1 MRTIVTAVAALML
14 TSAALLPVGV
24 AGAQTID
31 IDLLHNGDFEAG
43 EQPTGWRADAWAGDA
58 SATIDA
64 DAHAGERALRLTAA
78 SDGATLV
85 ASQSV
90 PLLSATAPLT
100 LSGWWRGEVTRGT
113 GARIVL
119 RWLDAGGEQLRDET
133 PLTAGGRFEWQAFEA
148 TFEPPAGAARATL
161 FLEIWESLG
170 SVWYDDIAVTQSI
183 EPPVPGGFVT
193 GRTPEVITVG
203 VFDANAAGGRGFGA
217 QGVLDALSALDGVS
231 AEMIADASLA
241 TLGRFDMVVLP
252 NVHAWGAGGT
262 ADAVADHPELAWMF
276 SPRASVAAWVRM
288 GGGLILTHQ
297 SNGSSGALSPTI
309 VPQVTDVLDKT
320 TDTRPTVFADHPVT
334 AGLQPFDPT
343 FTDARILRPG
353 PAAEALMRNA
363 TGEVLAVAGEVGAGR
378 VVGIGLCPGIDPDEQ
393 PTQVSAGEAQLL
405 ANAVRWAAADDVADY
420 ALLVAPDVVE
430 LTDPADDIELTLTAV
445 TAADAAPELITVEV
459 TLLQADFASAAQ
471 VAAATARV
479 PMGGSAQVRLE
490 AGDLQD
496 GSYYVALR
504 PEGTAR
510 PEVVATVQNHS
521 GFARFAD
528 TLPKANFRWA
538 CMNVHGPGGL
548 GTEAEIAEM
557 ARAAAEMHFDA
568 VLYAAKPPNGLL
580 YYNTQIGEKAPGFE
594 EIDPLALAVQY
605 CHAEGLQLL
614 VQFCT
619 FSEGSASSPSAF
631 MREHPEWADWNPG
644 DGPDISR
651 HQNGVFGC
659 PDRPEV
665 RAYELALMR
674 EMAENYDIDGFS
686 FDYIRYKNDRWC
698 VCPYSQE
705 HFARWW
711 EDHPELSE
719 AQARAR
725 HAEEQI
731 VSFTWEVRALLD
743 EVRPDAILH
752 GYCHPTW
759 ANRFPLNYLSFRA
772 SAHWTQPGRGGPWSL
787 ERVFEQAQRN
797 VELADDHV
805 QFMVAAPMADTGYVP
820 YHKPPERFRREL
832 RLISHAGAPA
842 VMIYLYSTLRQ
853 SPELRRVIAEELAD

>member
-1 MRTIVTAVAALML
+1 MSAVLM
-14 TSAALLPVGV
+14 AIAGALLVLAPAAPAAP
-24 AGAQTID
+24 AGAVEVA
-31 IDLLHNGDFEAG
+31 LVRNGDFEAG
-43 EQPTGWRADAWAGDA
+43 ERPTGWRADAWVGEAT
-58 SATIDA
+58 ATIDA
-64 DAHAGERALRLTAA
+64 DAHGGERALRLTAA
-78 SDGATLV
+78 SDGATAV
-85 ASQSV
+85 ASQSMS
-90 PLLSATAPLT
+90 LLSPSAPVT
-100 LSGWWRGEVTRGT
+100 LSGWWRGDVAQGV

-119 RWLDAGGEQLRDET
+119 RWTDAGGEKLRDET
-133 PLTAGGRFEWQAFEA
+133 PLTAAGRFDWQRFEM
-148 TFEPPAGAARATL
+148 TVTPPEGAARATL

-170 SVWYDDIAVTQSI
+170 SVWYDDIVVTQSV
-183 EPPVPGGFVT
+183 EPPAPGETWT
-193 GRTPEVITVG
+193 GRTPGIITVG

-217 QGVLDALSALDGVS
+217 LGVLDALAGLDGVS
-231 AEMIADASLA
+231 IEMIADASLA
-241 TLGRFDMVVLP
+241 TLLRFDVVVLP
-252 NVHAWGAGGT
+252 NVHAWGAG
-262 ADAVADHPELAWMF
+262 AAPAVVADHPELAWMT
-276 SPRASVAAWVRM
+276 SPRASLAAWVRM

-297 SNGSSGALSPTI
+297 SNGSSAALSPTI
-309 VPQVTDVLDKT
+309 VPRVTDVLDKT
-320 TDTRPTVFADHPVT
+320 LDPRPVTFADHPVT

-353 PAAEALMRNA
+353 PAAEVLMRNA
-363 TGEVLAVAGEVGAGR
+363 AGDVLGVAGEVGAGR

-393 PTQVSAGEAQLL
+393 PVAVSAGEAQLL

-420 ALLVAPDVVE
+420 ALLAAPDVIE
-430 LTDPADDIELTLTAV
+430 LAGPEDDIELTLTAV
-445 TAADAAPELITVEV
+445 ATADPAPDSITVEA
-459 TLLQADFASAAQ
+459 TLLRDDLT
-471 VAAATARV
+471 AAAVAPVSLEVPIGGAARV
-479 PMGGSAQVRLE
+479 NIE
-490 AGDLQD
+490 TGDLQD

-504 PEGTAR
+504 PDGTAR
-510 PEVVATVQNHS
+510 DEVVATVQNHS

-548 GTEAEIAEM
+548 RTEAEIAEM
-557 ARAAAEMHFDA
+557 ARAAREMHFDA

-580 YYNTQIGEKAPGFE
+580 YYDTQIGEKAPGFE
-594 EIDPLALAVQY
+594 DIDPLALAVRY

-631 MREHPEWADWNPG
+631 MRDHPEWADWNPG

-711 EDHPELSE
+711 EAHPDLTE

-731 VSFTWEVRALLD
+731 VSFTWEVRRMLD
-743 EVRPDAILH
+743 EVRPEAILH

-772 SAHWTQPGRGGPWSL
+772 SAHWTQPGRGGPWPL
-787 ERVFEQAQRN
+787 ERVFESAQRN

-805 QFMVAAPMADTGYVP
+805 EFMVAAPMADTGYVP
-820 YHKPPERFRREL
+820 HHKPPERFRREL

-853 SPELRRVIAEELAD
+853 APELRAVIAEELAD